1 MNYRSTN
8 ETGYVHFGGALIAGV
23 EQGSGIELN
32 PTSSGGTPVIKPA
45 GDEENKN
52 IGIAGK
58 GTGGVSIGSSGSALK
73 EVLSAVIQFTP
84 PELSSGASAA
94 AESTHTFTG
103 CSTGTV
109 LHFTPANTINSRYT
123 YRVRCSTVNEAVIT
137 WGMIEGSTVGSGES
151 TNHGRLLQWKF

>member
-8 ETGYVHFGGALIAGV
+8 AQGHVHFGGAVIAGV

-32 PTSSGGTPVIKPA
+32 PASSNANANIKPA
-45 GDEENKN
+45 GDEDNKSLT
-52 IGIAGK
+52 IAGK
-58 GTGGVSIGSSGSALK
+58 GTGGVAIGSSGSAVT

-84 PELSSGASAA
+84 PELSSGAAAA
-94 AESTHTFTG
+94 AESTHTFAG

-109 LHFTPANTINSRYT
+109 LHFTPANAINNRYT